1 MPVEPAE
8 PARRRRR
15 SGEDARREILAAAE
29 KLLDERGPEA
39 VRVQTVARAVGLTD
53 AAVHY
58 HFGNREGLL
67 EALLRDVGRRMKAE
81 LAEADDDVD
90 LSTLLD
96 VLDEAY
102 HTHGYA
108 RLTAWM
114 RLAGWK
120 PTGEG
125 MFRPYAEALHRALVR
140 RAEAAGTPRPPLD
153 DTLHLVTLLNLV
165 SWADALTGAEW
176 RRSVGLPATAEAGAA
191 FRQWLLGRL
200 GDRPGERH

>member
-1 MPVEPAE
+1 VSAG

-15 SGEDARREILAAAE
+15 SVDDARREILDAAE
-29 KLLDERGPEA
+29 RLLAERGPEA

-67 EALLRDVGRRMKAE
+67 EALLHDVGRRMKAE
-81 LAEADDDVD
+81 LAEADDHVGLD
-90 LSTLLD
+90 TLLD
-96 VLDEAY
+96 VLDETY
-102 HTHGYA
+102 RGQGYA

-125 MFRPYAEALHRALVR
+125 MFRPYAEALHRDRIR
-140 RAEAAGTPRPPLD
+140 RADAAGTPSPSLD

-165 SWADALTGAEW
+165 SWADALTGEEW
-176 RRSVGLPATAEAGAA
+176 RRSVGLPATPEAREA
-191 FRQWLLGRL
+191 FQRWLLDRL
-200 GDRPGERH
+200 EDPPAPRH

>member
-1 MPVEPAE
+1 MPAE

-15 SGEDARREILAAAE
+15 RSVDDARREILDAAE
-29 KLLDERGPEA
+29 RLLDERGPEA
-39 VRVQTVARAVGLTD
+39 VRVQAVARAVGLTD

-58 HFGNREGLL
+58 HFGSREGLL

-81 LAEADDDVD
+81 LAEADDDVGLD
-90 LSTLLD
+90 TLLG

-102 HTHGYA
+102 GAHGYA

-114 RLAGWK
+114 RLAGWT

-125 MFRPYAEALHRALVR
+125 MFRPYAEALHGARTR
-140 RAEAAGTPRPPLD
+140 RAEAAGTPPPSLD

-176 RRSVGLPATAEAGAA
+176 RRSVGLPATAEAGEA
-191 FRQWLLGRL
+191 FRRWLLDRL
-200 GDRPGERH
+200 EDRPARRH